1 MPIQN
6 YSLSLPSNYEQKKD
20 YKLMETTIIILLS
33 VAVLVLVVLLAVV
46 LWRYISQGD
55 EIKTKNDVIVREVR
69 RNLELRQRA
78 EC

>member
-1 MPIQN
+1 M
-6 YSLSLPSNYEQKKD
+6 
-20 YKLMETTIIILLS
+20 TTAIIILLS

-46 LWRYISQGD
+46 LWRSISQGD

-78 EC
+78 AARL

>member
-1 MPIQN
+1 MA
-6 YSLSLPSNYEQKKD
+6 
-20 YKLMETTIIILLS
+20 TAIIILLS

>member
-1 MPIQN
+1 MA
-6 YSLSLPSNYEQKKD
+6 
-20 YKLMETTIIILLS
+20 TAIIILLS

-69 RNLELRQRA
+69 HNLELRQRSA
-78 EC
+78 ARL

>member
-1 MPIQN
+1 M
-6 YSLSLPSNYEQKKD
+6 
-20 YKLMETTIIILLS
+20 TTAIIILLS

-78 EC
+78 AARL

>member
-1 MPIQN
+1 MA
-6 YSLSLPSNYEQKKD
+6 
-20 YKLMETTIIILLS
+20 TAIIILLS

-78 EC
+78 AARL

>member
-1 MPIQN
+1 M
-6 YSLSLPSNYEQKKD
+6 
-20 YKLMETTIIILLS
+20 TTSIIILLS

-78 EC
+78 AARL